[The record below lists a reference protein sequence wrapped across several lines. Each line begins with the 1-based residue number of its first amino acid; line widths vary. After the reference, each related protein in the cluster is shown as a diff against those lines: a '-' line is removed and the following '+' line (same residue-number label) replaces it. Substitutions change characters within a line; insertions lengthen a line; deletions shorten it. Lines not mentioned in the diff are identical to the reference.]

1 MDDIKFLLAELDN
14 EFRFCKKIGI
24 LTADLIKLNDG
35 LQSLVTQLVGDLPP
49 KITSFIVDVVNTV
62 TLHINKLSL
71 KRKVM
76 GNN

>member
-49 KITSFIVDVVNTV
+49 KITSFVVSVVNTV
-62 TLHINKLSL
+62 TLYTHEVVR
-71 KRKVM
+71 KRRM
-76 GNN
+76 AENN